1 MKRLELKPGS
11 RWKQKPHE
19 AKCKGKALMQMRPSA
34 MLLAYLFPPANG
46 VGIHRPVALA
56 RYLTQKGWQVTV
68 LTAKPDQRTPCD
80 PHLLKTLP
88 PDLRVIRAPSPDLP
102 RLAARLLKRRRR
114 AEVRSEEE
122 QVTEPRQPGRPETP
136 PSRLKRLVDWSSWWL
151 HVPDSVSGWFVPA
164 LRAGLREMR
173 QRRPDILFATGP
185 PWTGLVVAAALSVLG
200 RVPLVADF
208 RDPWHGTPW
217 HNLPYRAHRAFRGWL
232 EAQVVRRARRVT
244 CAWEGIERLLRR
256 RYPLKAQAMG
266 TVLNGFDLC
275 KLDAVS
281 ASRGDSE
288 RCTLIHTGN
297 FYIHRSP
304 APLFQGLRT
313 LCHAHPEVRNQL
325 LALLVGSDRYR
336 GRHLSDLANA
346 YGVADMVRIV
356 GHRPHTV
363 SLGMLKGA
371 DVALL
376 FGQSGSAALASVPGK
391 VYEYIGAGKP
401 VLAIDAGEEACK
413 VLRRGGC
420 RVWPVPADAP
430 DRLAEALWEI
440 LEEHRRDQL
449 HSRGDNR
456 LRSGFSQARMAERL
470 ELVLRKAMNP
480 KR

>member
-1 MKRLELKPGS
+1 
-11 RWKQKPHE
+11 
-19 AKCKGKALMQMRPSA
+19 MQMRPSA

-56 RYLTQKGWQVTV
+56 RYLAQKGWQVTV
-68 LTAKPDQRTPCD
+68 LAAKPDRRTPCD
-80 PHLLKTLP
+80 PHLLETLP
-88 PDLRVIRAPSPDLP
+88 PDLRVFRAASPDLL
-102 RLAARLLKRRRR
+102 RLAARLLKRRRS
-114 AEVRSEEE
+114 AEVQYEEK
-122 QVTEPRQPGRPETP
+122 QATRPRQPGRPGTP
-136 PSRLKRLVDWSSWWL
+136 KSRLKRLVDWSSWWL

-164 LRAGLREMR
+164 VWAGLREMR
-173 QRRPDILFATGP
+173 RRRPDILFATGP

-208 RDPWHGTPW
+208 RDPWHGSPW

-256 RYPLKAQAMG
+256 RYPLKAQAIG

-275 KLDAVS
+275 KMDTVA
-281 ASRGDSE
+281 ASRLDSE

-304 APLFQGLRT
+304 VPLFEGVRR
-313 LCHAHPEVRNQL
+313 LCDAHPEVRNQL
-325 LALLVGSDRYR
+325 LAVLVGSDRYGGQR
-336 GRHLSDLANA
+336 LSDLANA
-346 YGVADMVRIV
+346 YGVADVVRGV

-401 VLAIDAGEEACK
+401 VLAIGAGEETCE

-430 DRLAEALWEI
+430 DRLAQALWTI
-440 LEEHRRDQL
+440 LKEHRA
-449 HSRGDNR
+449 GR
-456 LRSGFSQARMAERL
+456 LSPGSNERARLEFSQMRMAKCL
-470 ELVLRKAMNP
+470 ESVLRKAMNP